1 MTDMLMNMKY
11 SKTLIYKSNAFTHFK
26 ITIFSIPI
34 DKEKTCDHYHFT
46 KFRMLTLYT
55 NIGILI
61 RLKQINT
68 MQQAILTEEIIR
80 DSLIGDITHRRK
92 KARISIMP
100 QNAVDVHFKMLRQ
113 WGKQILA
120 FEKKNHINNFTDKF
134 TDSINFGESCFI
146 RHIKGC

>member
-34 DKEKTCDHYHFT
+34 DKEKTCDRYHFT

-80 DSLIGDITHRRK
+80 DSLIGDITQRRK
-92 KARISIMP
+92 KP
-100 QNAVDVHFKMLRQ
+100 EFP
-113 WGKQILA
+113 
-120 FEKKNHINNFTDKF
+120 
-134 TDSINFGESCFI
+134 SCH
-146 RHIKGC
+146 RMQ

>member
-80 DSLIGDITHRRK
+80 DSLIGDITQRRK
-92 KARISIMP
+92 KP
-100 QNAVDVHFKMLRQ
+100 EFP
-113 WGKQILA
+113 
-120 FEKKNHINNFTDKF
+120 
-134 TDSINFGESCFI
+134 SCH
-146 RHIKGC
+146 RMQ